1 MIPSNKAKVL
11 TVVLLSTIFL
21 ATACSIR
28 TADLTLVS
36 TKNIDL
42 SDTRLDAKLGQRQ
55 TAKDCV
61 FILLG
66 IIPFGVPNMKT
77 AVDRALEAGKGNIMI
92 DEVTWVENY
101 YFVLGGQSCIK
112 VEGTV
117 LTVPITKN
125 TVISGKAVNKE
136 TGLEGQ

>member
-1 MIPSNKAKVL
+1 MIRSNKSKFAII
-11 TVVLLSTIFL
+11 VLLSTLFF

-42 SDTRLDAKLGQRQ
+42 SDTRLDAKSGQRQ

-61 FILLG
+61 FILFGL
-66 IIPFGVPNMKT
+66 IPFGVPNLET

-92 DEVTWVENY
+92 DEVTWVEGY
-101 YFVLGGQSCIK
+101 YFFVGGLSCIK

-117 LTVPITKN
+117 LSAPLSKTTEPT
-125 TVISGKAVNKE
+125 GKGINR
-136 TGLEGQ
+136 

>member
-1 MIPSNKAKVL
+1 M
-11 TVVLLSTIFL
+11 
-21 ATACSIR
+21 R
-28 TADLTLVS
+28 TADLTLIS

-66 IIPFGVPNMKT
+66 MIPFGVPNLET
-77 AVDRALEAGKGNIMI
+77 AVDRALENGKGNIMI
-92 DEVTWVENY
+92 DEVTWQEWYTVIVGRVE
-101 YFVLGGQSCIK
+101 CIR

-117 LTVPITKN
+117 LTAPTK
-125 TVISGKAVNKE
+125 K
-136 TGLEGQ
+136 